1 MKKLTVI
8 PVLFVALTYLAGCGA
23 YFGSTSGFKT
33 GNWYG
38 LASSEEAARI
48 TQRAM
53 AMNKMWAT
61 TDSPKSKSR
70 AEKINSSSATIN
82 LAELSRFAH
91 LDSSGKTIIINLAKL
106 SQLAPPDSS
115 IKTVT
120 INLEELNRL
129 AHLNSSRKT
138 AIINPEELS
147 QLAHLDPPGKKII
160 INLKEL
166 SQLAPP
172 DSSIK
177 TVTIN
182 LKELSRLAH
191 LDSPVEMVVINS
203 EEAGQPSDLID
214 PIMGYK
220 GIVANTDQY
229 ATINTIINGP
239 ETKSYLLPPGLWI
252 EDYLIPGDYVAVS
265 YHKGQKIGL
274 WEFTVGLQ
282 TQSYMG
288 KKVHWYTYCDL

>member
-120 INLEELNRL
+120 INL
-129 AHLNSSRKT
+129 
-138 AIINPEELS
+138 
-147 QLAHLDPPGKKII
+147 
-160 INLKEL
+160 
-166 SQLAPP
+166 
-172 DSSIK
+172 
-177 TVTIN
+177 
-182 LKELSRLAH
+182 KELSRLAH

-265 YHKGQKIGL
+265 YYKGQKIGL